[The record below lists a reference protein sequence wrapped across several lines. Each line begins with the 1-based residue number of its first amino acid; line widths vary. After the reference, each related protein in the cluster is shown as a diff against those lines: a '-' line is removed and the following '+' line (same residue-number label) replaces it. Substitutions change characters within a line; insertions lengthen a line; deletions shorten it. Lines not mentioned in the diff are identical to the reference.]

1 MTIYPNLRAEMG
13 RKHISISAMARELGM
28 DRASLSKMLSGD
40 YRLTLDTALS
50 IKKQMLRGKQP
61 GISFRRKGLSRR
73 EASERR

>member
-13 RKHISISAMARELGM
+13 RKHISISAMARELEM

-50 IKKQMLRGKQP
+50 IKNKCFKESSVEYLFGEKD
-61 GISFRRKGLSRR
+61 
-73 EASERR
+73 